1 MPRAVMEG
9 FRPRRPFGGFRRR
22 GRCPV
27 GTPMPSGS
35 GGGAVRVHSTMSDED
50 LPRPKAGR
58 VIGRPVEM
66 SAFNVKA
73 MVWPRNADFGQIRHG
88 MEWRP
93 AMFRAASVSVKCGRG
108 GGPDLASIGDDDIPY
123 ISDNN

>member
-1 MPRAVMEG
+1 MSRAVMEG
-9 FRPRRPFGGFRRR
+9 FHPRRPFGGFRHRD
-22 GRCPV
+22 RCPM

-66 SAFNVKA
+66 SAFNAKA
-73 MVWPRNADFGQIRHG
+73 MAWPRNADLAKYVMG
-88 MEWRP
+88 WN
-93 AMFRAASVSVKCGRG
+93 
-108 GGPDLASIGDDDIPY
+108 GGPPCFGSRPFP
-123 ISDNN
+123 